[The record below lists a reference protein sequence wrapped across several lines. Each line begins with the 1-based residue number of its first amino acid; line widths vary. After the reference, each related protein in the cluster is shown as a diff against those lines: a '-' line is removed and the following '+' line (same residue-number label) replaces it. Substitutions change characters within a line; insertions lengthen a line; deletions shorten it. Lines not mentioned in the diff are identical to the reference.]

1 MKSLCYSA
9 KSISN
14 KKKFVWVKETCYTG
28 ILFIQLKWKCGIEF
42 VFSYVVCYFVCDGME
57 ETKCYFCLISVQI
70 KQLKEKVEAEKGK
83 DYPAGGQKLIYAGK
97 FVSREAFL

>member
-1 MKSLCYSA
+1 MLYVTLCA
-9 KSISN
+9 MAWRK
-14 KKKFVWVKETCYTG
+14 
-28 ILFIQLKWKCGIEF
+28 
-42 VFSYVVCYFVCDGME
+42 
-57 ETKCYFCLISVQI
+57 TKCYFCLISVQI

>member
-57 ETKCYFCLISVQI
+57 ENKMLFLSHFCSDQA
-70 KQLKEKVEAEKGK
+70 AERK
-83 DYPAGGQKLIYAGK
+83 
-97 FVSREAFL
+97 SRG